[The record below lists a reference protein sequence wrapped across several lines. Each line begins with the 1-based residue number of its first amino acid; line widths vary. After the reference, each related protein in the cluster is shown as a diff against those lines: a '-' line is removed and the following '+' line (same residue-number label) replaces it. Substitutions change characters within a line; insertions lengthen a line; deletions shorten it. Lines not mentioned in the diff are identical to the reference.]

1 MYIYICTYTYI
12 YIYIYICIYIH
23 ICIVLRC
30 SWLVDLGAEEGDVL
44 DVAQSDEKGRYELW
58 HDSRTWW
65 IRCVQGYVYI
75 MHMKMHLSM
84 DISISKLPNWA
95 YRSGGTARVKLAQP
109 SDQGR
114 FANRPGSFEPAR
126 VATSRPE
133 YITVLRIH
141 TYTHMYRQAY
151 THMYR
156 QAYKV

>member
-1 MYIYICTYTYI
+1 MDPVRTGVCIHHAYENAFINGYIYIEI
-12 YIYIYICIYIH
+12 AE
-23 ICIVLRC
+23 
-30 SWLVDLGAEEGDVL
+30 LG
-44 DVAQSDEKGRYELW
+44 
-58 HDSRTWW
+58 
-65 IRCVQGYVYI
+65 
-75 MHMKMHLSM
+75 
-84 DISISKLPNWA
+84 LPIW
-95 YRSGGTARVKLAQP
+95 GTARVKLAQP

-114 FANRPGSFEPAR
+114 FADRPGSSEPAR